1 MLAARLWTVSETMH
15 SSSVACADDEINKH
29 PQLFD
34 KFELLKTTL
43 FLET

>member
-1 MLAARLWTVSETMH
+1 MH
-15 SSSVACADDEINKH
+15 SSSVAWVDADDEKNKH

-43 FLET
+43 FLAT